1 MDRLTYT
8 PPQPATHAEVRASRR
23 AALKLRIKVWQESAD
38 FGDKQAKGCR
48 EARCLRSAE
57 YWQRDADK
65 AREYIKMAQHE
76 LEQLGG

>member
-1 MDRLTYT
+1 MVKVMPTYSVT
-8 PPQPATHAEVRASRR
+8 ARKE
-23 AALKLRIKVWQESAD
+23 ALKLRIKVWQESAD

-65 AREYIKMAQHE
+65 AREYIKLAQRE

>member
-1 MDRLTYT
+1 MTKLPTRKERIAQLTG
-8 PPQPATHAEVRASRR
+8 
-23 AALKLRIKVWQESAD
+23 RIKVWQESAD

-65 AREYIKMAQHE
+65 AREYIKMVQHE